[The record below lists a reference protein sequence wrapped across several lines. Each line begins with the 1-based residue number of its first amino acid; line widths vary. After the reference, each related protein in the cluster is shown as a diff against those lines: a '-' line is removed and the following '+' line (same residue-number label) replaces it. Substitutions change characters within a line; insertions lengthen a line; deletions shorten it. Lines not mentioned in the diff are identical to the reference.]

1 MVPVISTLSNP
12 STCPEA
18 PGLAGRPS
26 ATVRRWR
33 WLART
38 SGLLMW
44 LLVTAWLL
52 FGMTWLFIHGWI
64 VPRIGE
70 LRPRLEVVASQ
81 ALGVP
86 VRIGQITA
94 ESTGLIPSF
103 ELRDVTLLDA
113 QARVA
118 VRLPRLLG
126 TLSPTSLWGLGF
138 EQLVIDRP
146 ELDIRRAADGKIYAG
161 GLDVSTGLNTSDSH
175 SRAADW
181 LFSQPELL
189 LRGGLVR
196 WTDELRAVPPLTL
209 TGVDFVLRN
218 NQRRHQ
224 MRLDATPPTG
234 WGERFTARGLFHQP
248 LLLGASGDFSTWS
261 GQLYADFA
269 NVDVSQLRQY
279 AMRDKEGELALDIQR
294 GHGALR
300 AWADIRKGQMSS
312 GTADVALRDVD
323 VRLGA
328 KLEPLA
334 FVVVA
339 GRVGARQRV
348 DGFDFSTEGFSFST
362 PDGLQWPGGN
372 LTLAHTDAQ
381 GSNAASTDVKA
392 DRLDLAALAQIASRL
407 PLSSATR
414 ELIASFA
421 PQGLVEALQARWQG
435 PLDRSPV
442 SYTAKGRLVGLTLA
456 SLPAPATIRSVAPFA
471 HEAIGRPGVSG
482 ASLDFDMTEA
492 GGHAQVVVTTGALDL
507 PGVFEEPR
515 VPLDKLSTDA
525 QWSRVGGRWQVQ
537 LRDLQFSNADGQGK
551 AQVSWRSADSAVVSS
566 AVPHS
571 SLIDLHG
578 SLSRADGARIHRYLP
593 LVLPEQARHYV
604 RDAVVQ
610 GQLSDVKFKVNGP
623 VQKIPFA
630 DASLG
635 DFRISA
641 KVKNG
646 QLAYVPAFLQP
657 PGAPLWPALTGLS
670 GELLFNRTSIDVK
683 GVTGGVLGLPG
694 LQLVK
699 GDARIP
705 DLTRGTTVEVAVAL
719 KGPLNEALRYVN
731 TSPVSALTGQA
742 LLKATGTGVA
752 EYRLKLNLPVHSI
765 SSSQVDGSVTLPG
778 NDVYFV
784 AGSPALSQLKGTVTF
799 SERGFTVADARARM
813 LGGDVRIE
821 GGMRAGPRL
830 SAGTPDGEGSV
841 SFKAQGTATAEGLRQ
856 AKELGLSGV
865 LANLAANAS
874 GSTAYTASLGFRR
887 GTVELSVA
895 SSLQGLALNLP
906 SPMGKAADSSLPL
919 RFDKSLVP
927 ESMVAGQKLQDQLSL
942 SLGAASNGAVRPG
955 GATPVVNLLAMT
967 YVRDISA
974 SEPRVLR
981 GSLAVGPGENI
992 GLPATGVAANINLP
1006 QVDLDAWERAL
1017 EAPPAGA
1024 AAAGAAA
1031 SSSAISPL
1039 AQSYLPTTLAIRARE
1054 LVAYG
1059 HRLNHVV
1066 VGGTREGAVWRANLN
1081 ADELN
1086 GYVEFRQPSG
1096 AGGPSGRLYARLSR
1110 LNLAA
1115 GAASNVEAALNEQPA
1130 SIPALDIVVED
1141 VELRGLKLGRVEVEA
1156 VNRIAQAAGNGV
1168 REWRLN
1174 KFNVIL
1180 PEARLTATGNWA
1192 APSAQVDASVAI
1204 AANRPL
1210 ADRRRSAMKFT
1221 LDIADSGELLRRFG
1235 MGDVIRRGKGKLE
1248 GQVAWIGSPLSLD
1261 TPSLAGQ
1268 FNVNLEAGQFIKA
1281 DPGLAK
1287 LLGVLSLQSL
1297 PRRLTLDF
1305 RDVFS
1310 EGFAFDFVRGDVN
1323 IDRGLATTNNLQMSG
1338 VNAAVL
1344 MEGSADIA
1352 RETQDLKVVVVPEI
1366 NAGTASLIATVINP
1380 IVGLGTF
1387 LAQAF
1392 LRRPLMQAATQEF
1405 HISGTWADPK
1415 VSKIDRRSQAQ
1426 RPAGTP
1432 N

>member
-1 MVPVISTLSNP
+1 MSGLPVP
-12 STCPEA
+12 
-18 PGLAGRPS
+18 PS
-26 ATVRRWR
+26 AAARRWR
-33 WLART
+33 WLALA
-38 SGLLMW
+38 SGVLMW
-44 LLVTAWLL
+44 LLLAAWLL
-52 FGMTWLFIHGWI
+52 FGATWLLIHGWI

-70 LRPRLEVVASQ
+70 WRPRLEAAASQ

-94 ESTGLIPSF
+94 QSTGLIPSF

-113 QARVA
+113 QSRVA

-126 TLSPTSLWGLGF
+126 ALSPVSLWGLGF
-138 EQLVIDRP
+138 DQLVIDQP
-146 ELDIRRAADGKIYAG
+146 ELDIRRATDGKIYVG
-161 GLDVSTGLNTSDSH
+161 GLDVSTGLNTSASH

-189 LRGGLVR
+189 LRGGRVL
-196 WTDELRAVPPLTL
+196 WTDELRAAPTLAL

-218 NQRRHQ
+218 SQRRHQ
-224 MRLDATPPTG
+224 MRLDATPPPG
-234 WGERFTARGLFHQP
+234 WGERFRARGLFRQP
-248 LLLGASGDFSTWS
+248 LLLGAPGDFSTWS

-269 NVDVSQLRQY
+269 NADRSQLRQY
-279 AMRDKEGELALDIQR
+279 VMRDKLGTLALDIQR

-300 AWADIRKGQMSS
+300 AWVDIRKGQVAS
-312 GTADVALRDVD
+312 GTADVALQNVD
-323 VRLGA
+323 VRLGP

-334 FVVVA
+334 FVAVA
-339 GRVGARQRV
+339 GRVGARQRT
-348 DGFDFSTEGFSFST
+348 DGFDFSTEALSFST

-372 LTLAHTDAQ
+372 LSLSHTDAQ
-381 GSNAASTDVKA
+381 RNSAASSELKA

-407 PLSSATR
+407 PLAPATHQ
-414 ELIASFA
+414 LIESFA
-421 PQGLVEALQARWQG
+421 PQGLVETVQARWLG
-435 PLDRSPV
+435 PLDSP
-442 SYTAKGRLVGLTLA
+442 STYSAKGRLAGLSLA
-456 SLPAPATIRSVAPFA
+456 SLVAPRVAPKASAPA

-482 ASLDFDMTEA
+482 ASLDFDLTEA
-492 GGHAQVVVTTGALDL
+492 GGRAQVVVTTGALDL
-507 PGVFEEPR
+507 PGVFEEAR
-515 VPLDKLSTDA
+515 VPLDKLTADA
-525 QWSRVGGRWQVQ
+525 QWSRTGGRLQVQ
-537 LRDLQFSNADGQGK
+537 LRDLQFSNADAQGK
-551 AQVSWRSADSAVVSS
+551 AQVSWRAPDPAGVVH
-566 AVPHS
+566 PS
-571 SLIDLHG
+571 SLIDLQG
-578 SLSRADGARIHRYLP
+578 SLSRANGARVHRYLP

-641 KVKNG
+641 KVQNG

-657 PGAPLWPALTGLS
+657 PGALPWPALTGLS
-670 GELLFNRTSIDVK
+670 GELLFSRASIDVK

-705 DLTRGTTVEVAVAL
+705 DLTHNTTVEVNADL
-719 KGPLNEALRYVN
+719 KGPLTEALRFVN
-731 TSPVSALTGQA
+731 TSPVSGLTGQA
-742 LLKATGTGVA
+742 LLNATGTGVA
-752 EYRLKLNLPVHSI
+752 EYRLSLRLPVHSI
-765 SSSQVDGSVTLPG
+765 NTSRIDGSVTLPG
-778 NDVYFV
+778 NDVHFV
-784 AGSPALSQLKGTVTF
+784 AGSPALMQLKGTVAFT
-799 SERGFTVADARARM
+799 ERGFAVADARARM
-813 LGGDVRIE
+813 LGGDVRID
-821 GGMRAGPRL
+821 GGMRSGPRP
-830 SAGTPDGEGSV
+830 APGVPDGDSAV
-841 SFKAQGTATAEGLRQ
+841 SFKAQGTATADGLRQ
-856 AKELGLSGV
+856 AKELGLSGA
-865 LANLAANAS
+865 LANLAASAS
-874 GSTAYTASLGFRR
+874 GSTAYTAALRFRR
-887 GTVELSVA
+887 GAVELSVA

-906 SPMGKAADSSLPL
+906 APMGKLADSSLPL
-919 RFDKSLVP
+919 RFDKALVP
-927 ESMVAGQKLQDQLSL
+927 ESMAPGQKLQDQLSF
-942 SLGAASNGAVRPG
+942 SLGASATGAARLGSAPAG
-955 GATPVVNLLAMT
+955 NLLAIT
-967 YVRDISA
+967 YVRDLSA
-974 SEPRVLR
+974 AEPRVLR
-981 GSLAVGPGENI
+981 GSLAVGLGENV
-992 GLPATGVAANINLP
+992 GLPDTGVAANINLP
-1006 QVDLDAWERAL
+1006 QVDLDAWERVLGAS
-1017 EAPPAGA
+1017 PVGA
-1024 AAAGAAA
+1024 AAVG
-1031 SSSAISPL
+1031 SSASGSV
-1039 AQSYLPTTLAIRARE
+1039 AQSYLPTALAIRALE
-1054 LVAYG
+1054 LTVQG

-1066 VGGTREGAVWRANLN
+1066 VGGTRDGAVWRANLN

-1096 AGGPSGRLYARLSR
+1096 AGSPSGRLYARLSR

-1141 VELRGLKLGRVEVEA
+1141 VELRGLKLGRIEVEA
-1156 VNRIAQAAGNGV
+1156 VNRSAQATGNGV

-1174 KFNVIL
+1174 KFNVVL

-1192 APSAQVDASVAI
+1192 ALTAQADASVAS
-1204 AANRPL
+1204 ANRPL
-1210 ADRRRSAMKFT
+1210 ADRRRSVMKFT

-1248 GQVAWIGSPLSLD
+1248 GQIAWIGSPLSLD

-1268 FNVNLEAGQFIKA
+1268 FNVNLEGGQFIKA

-1310 EGFAFDFVRGDVN
+1310 EGFAFDFVRGDVS

-1344 MEGSADIA
+1344 MEGSADTV

-1366 NAGTASLIATVINP
+1366 NAGTVSLIATAINP

-1415 VSKIDRRSQAQ
+1415 VSKIDRRAQAE
-1426 RPAGTP
+1426 RTTATT

>member
-1 MVPVISTLSNP
+1 MVPVISTLSTP
-12 STCPEA
+12 PET
-18 PGLAGRPS
+18 PGLPVPPS
-26 ATVRRWR
+26 ALVRRWR
-33 WLART
+33 WLARA
-38 SGLLMW
+38 SGVLLW
-44 LLVTAWLL
+44 LLVAAWLL
-52 FGMTWLFIHGWI
+52 FGTTWLLIHGWI

-70 LRPRLEVVASQ
+70 LRPRLEVAASQ

-94 ESTGLIPSF
+94 QSTGLIPSF

-138 EQLVIDRP
+138 EQLVIDQP

-181 LFSQPELL
+181 LFSQRELL
-189 LRGGLVR
+189 LRGGQVR
-196 WTDELRAVPPLTL
+196 WTDELRGAPPLTL
-209 TGVDFVLRN
+209 TGVDFVMRN
-218 NQRRHQ
+218 AHRRHQ
-224 MRLDATPPTG
+224 MRLDASPPPV
-234 WGERFTARGLFHQP
+234 WGERFTARGLFRQP
-248 LLLGASGDFSTWS
+248 LLRGAPGDFSTWS

-269 NVDVSQLRQY
+269 NADVSQLRQY
-279 AMRDKEGELALDIQR
+279 VMREPLGTLGLDIQR

-300 AWADIRKGQMSS
+300 AWADIRKGRVTS

-334 FVVVA
+334 FVAVA
-339 GRVGARQRV
+339 GRVGARQRA
-348 DGFDFSTEGFSFST
+348 DGFDFSTEALSFST

-372 LTLAHTDAQ
+372 LTLSHTDPM
-381 GSNAASTDVKA
+381 GSTAASTELKA

-407 PLSSATR
+407 PLAPTTHR
-414 ELIASFA
+414 LIESFA
-421 PQGLVEALQARWQG
+421 PQGLVETVQARWLG
-435 PLDRSPV
+435 PLDSPGTY
-442 SYTAKGRLVGLTLA
+442 SAKGRLAGLSLA
-456 SLPAPATIRSVAPFA
+456 SLAAPAMTAPA
-471 HEAIGRPGVSG
+471 SAPTHEAIGRPGVSG
-482 ASLDFDMTEA
+482 AALDFDLTEA
-492 GGHAQVVVTTGALDL
+492 GGRAQVVVTAGALDL
-507 PGVFEEPR
+507 PGVFDEPR
-515 VPLDKLSTDA
+515 VMLDHLSTDA
-525 QWSRVGGRWQVQ
+525 QWSHTKGRLQLQ

-551 AQVSWRSADSAVVSS
+551 AQVSWRTADPAG
-566 AVPHS
+566 AVPQS
-571 SLIDLHG
+571 SLIDLQG
-578 SLSRADGARIHRYLP
+578 SLSRANGARIHRYLP

-635 DFRISA
+635 DFRVSA
-641 KVKNG
+641 KVQNG

-670 GELLFNRTSIDVK
+670 GELLFSRASIDIK
-683 GVTGGVLGLPG
+683 GITGGVLGLPG
-694 LQLVK
+694 LQLVR

-705 DLTRGTTVEVAVAL
+705 DLLHNTTVEATAAL

-731 TSPVSALTGQA
+731 TSPVSVLTGQA
-742 LLKATGTGVA
+742 LQNATGTGVA
-752 EYRLKLNLPVHSI
+752 EYRLKLNLPVYNIGTSRI
-765 SSSQVDGSVTLPG
+765 DGSVTLPG
-778 NDVYFV
+778 NDVHFA
-784 AGSPALSQLKGTVTF
+784 AGSPALNQLKGTVAFT
-799 SERGFTVADARARM
+799 ERGFAVADARARM
-813 LGGDVRIE
+813 LGGDVRID
-821 GGMRAGPRL
+821 GGMRSGPRP
-830 SAGTPDGEGSV
+830 APGVPDSDSTV
-841 SFKAQGTATAEGLRQ
+841 SLKAQGTATADGLRQ
-856 AKELGLSGV
+856 AKELGLSGA
-865 LANLAANAS
+865 LANLAASAS
-874 GSTAYTASLGFRR
+874 GSTAYSAALGFRR
-887 GTVELSVA
+887 GAVELSVA

-906 SPMGKAADSSLPL
+906 APMGKAADSALPL
-919 RFDKSLVP
+919 RFDKALVP
-927 ESMVAGQKLQDQLSL
+927 DSLAAGQKLQDQLSL
-942 SLGAASNGAVRPG
+942 SLGAAATGAVRTGTAPT
-955 GATPVVNLLAMT
+955 ANLLAIT
-967 YVRDISA
+967 YVRDLSTA
-974 SEPRVLR
+974 EPRVLR
-981 GSLAVGPGENI
+981 GSLAVGLGENV
-992 GLPATGVAANINLP
+992 GLPDAGVAANINLP
-1006 QVDLDAWERAL
+1006 QVDLDAWERVL
-1017 EAPPAGA
+1017 EASPAGA
-1024 AAAGAAA
+1024 AAASAAPPT
-1031 SSSAISPL
+1031 SGSA
-1039 AQSYLPTTLAIRARE
+1039 AQAYLPNTLAIRARE
-1054 LVAYG
+1054 LTVRGY
-1059 HRLNHVV
+1059 RLNHVV
-1066 VGGTREGAVWRANLN
+1066 AGGTRDGAVWRANLS

-1086 GYVEFRQPSG
+1086 GYVEYRQPTG
-1096 AGGPSGRLYARLSR
+1096 ASGPSGRLYARLSR

-1115 GAASNVEAALNEQPA
+1115 GAASHVEAALNEQPA

-1141 VELRGLKLGRVEVEA
+1141 VELRGLKLGRIEVEA
-1156 VNRIAQAAGNGV
+1156 VNRSAQTTGNGV

-1174 KFNVIL
+1174 KFNVVL
-1180 PEARLTATGNWA
+1180 PEARLTASGNWA
-1192 APSAQVDASVAI
+1192 ATTAQADASVAT
-1204 AANRPL
+1204 ANRPL
-1210 ADRRRSAMKFT
+1210 ADRRRSVMKFT

-1235 MGDVIRRGKGKLE
+1235 MGDVVRRGKGKLE

-1261 TPSLAGQ
+1261 IPSLAGQ
-1268 FNVNLEAGQFIKA
+1268 FNVNLEGGQFIKA

-1366 NAGTASLIATVINP
+1366 NAGTASLIATAINP

-1405 HISGTWADPK
+1405 HISGAWADPK
-1415 VSKIDRRSQAQ
+1415 VSKIDRRAQAE
-1426 RPAGTP
+1426 RPPAAT

>member
-1 MVPVISTLSNP
+1 MVPVISTFSTP
-12 STCPEA
+12 SETSGLPEPSSA
-18 PGLAGRPS
+18 PAK
-26 ATVRRWR
+26 RWR
-33 WLART
+33 WLALA
-38 SGLLMW
+38 SGVLMW
-44 LLVTAWLL
+44 LLVAAWLL
-52 FGMTWLFIHGWI
+52 FGATWLLIHGWI

-70 LRPRLEVVASQ
+70 LRPRLEVAASQ

-94 ESTGLIPSF
+94 QSSGLVPSF

-126 TLSPTSLWGLGF
+126 ALSPASLWGLGF
-138 EQLVIDRP
+138 DQLVIDQP
-146 ELDIRRAADGKIYAG
+146 ELDIRRTADGKIYVG
-161 GLDVSTGLNTSDSH
+161 GLDVSTGLNTSASH

-189 LRGGLVR
+189 LRGGQVR
-196 WTDELRAVPPLTL
+196 WTDELRAAPPLTL
-209 TGVDFVLRN
+209 TGVDFVMRN
-218 NQRRHQ
+218 AHRRHQ
-224 MRLDATPPTG
+224 MRLDATPPPG
-234 WGERFTARGLFHQP
+234 WGERFTARGLFRQP

-269 NVDVSQLRQY
+269 NADVSQLRQY
-279 AMRDKEGELALDIQR
+279 VMRDKLGSLALDIQR

-300 AWADIRKGQMSS
+300 AWADIRKGQVTS
-312 GTADVALRDVD
+312 GTADVSLQDVD
-323 VRLGA
+323 VRLGDT
-328 KLEPLA
+328 LEPLA
-334 FVVVA
+334 FVAVA
-339 GRVGARQRV
+339 GRVGARQRA
-348 DGFDFSTEGFSFST
+348 DGFDFSTEALSFST

-372 LTLAHTDAQ
+372 LTLSHTDAR
-381 GSNAASTDVKA
+381 GSRAASTDLKA

-407 PLSSATR
+407 PLAPATR
-414 ELIASFA
+414 QLVKSFA
-421 PQGLVEALQARWQG
+421 PQGLVETVQARWLG
-435 PLDRSPV
+435 PLDSPRTY
-442 SYTAKGRLVGLTLA
+442 SAKGRLAGLSLA
-456 SLPAPATIRSVAPFA
+456 SLAAPAVAQTASAPA

-482 ASLDFDMTEA
+482 ASLDFDVTEA
-492 GGHAQVVVTTGALDL
+492 GGRAQVVVTTGALDL
-507 PGVFEEPR
+507 PGVFDEPR
-515 VPLDKLSTDA
+515 VTLDKLSTEA
-525 QWSRVGGRWQVQ
+525 QWSRTGGRLQVQ

-551 AQVSWRSADSAVVSS
+551 AQVSWRSADPAD
-566 AVPHS
+566 AVPLS
-571 SLIDLHG
+571 SLIDLQG
-578 SLSRADGARIHRYLP
+578 SLSRANGARIHRYLP

-610 GQLSDVKFKVNGP
+610 GQLSDVKFKVHGP

-641 KVKNG
+641 KVQNG

-670 GELLFNRTSIDVK
+670 GELLFSRASLDVK

-694 LQLVK
+694 MQLVK
-699 GDARIP
+699 ADARIP
-705 DLTRGTTVEVAVAL
+705 DLTKGTTVEVTAAL
-719 KGPLNEALRYVN
+719 KGPLSEALRYVN
-731 TSPVSALTGQA
+731 TSPVSSLTGQA
-742 LLKATGTGVA
+742 LLNATGTGVA
-752 EYRLKLNLPVHSI
+752 EYGIKLNLPVHNIKTSRI
-765 SSSQVDGSVTLPG
+765 DGSVTLPG
-778 NDVYFV
+778 NDVHFV
-784 AGSPALSQLKGTVTF
+784 AGSPALMQLKGTVAFT
-799 SERGFTVADARARM
+799 ERGFAVADARARM
-813 LGGDVRIE
+813 LGGDVRID
-821 GGMRAGPRL
+821 GGMRTGPRP
-830 SAGTPDGEGSV
+830 APGVPDSEATV
-841 SFKAQGTATAEGLRQ
+841 SFKAQGTATADGLRQ
-856 AKELGLSGV
+856 AKELGLSGA
-865 LANLAANAS
+865 LANLAQSAS
-874 GSTAYTASLGFRR
+874 GSTGYTAALAFKR
-887 GTVELSVA
+887 GAVELSVG

-906 SPMGKAADSSLPL
+906 APMGKTADSTLPL
-919 RFDKSLVP
+919 RFDRALVP
-927 ESMVAGQKLQDQLSL
+927 ESLAAGQKLQDQLSL
-942 SLGAASNGAVRPG
+942 SLGAASPGPSRSG
-955 GATPVVNLLAMT
+955 GAAPAANLLAIT
-967 YVRDISA
+967 YVRDLSNA
-974 SEPRVLR
+974 EPRVLR
-981 GSLAVGPGENI
+981 GSLAVGLGENVS
-992 GLPATGVAANINLP
+992 LPDAGVAANINLP
-1006 QVDLDAWERAL
+1006 QVDLDAWERVLGAS
-1017 EAPPAGA
+1017 AVSA
-1024 AAAGAAA
+1024 AAVSAGPSA
-1031 SSSAISPL
+1031 SSPA
-1039 AQSYLPTTLAIRARE
+1039 AQSYLPNTLAIRALE
-1054 LVAYG
+1054 LRVRG
-1059 HRLNHVV
+1059 HQLHHVV
-1066 VGGTREGAVWRANLN
+1066 VGGTRDGAVWRANLS

-1096 AGGPSGRLYARLSR
+1096 PSSPSGRLYARLSR

-1115 GAASNVEAALNEQPA
+1115 GAASNVEAVLNEQPA

-1156 VNRIAQAAGNGV
+1156 VNRSAQTTGNGV

-1174 KFNVIL
+1174 KFNVVL

-1192 APSAQVDASVAI
+1192 ALSAQADASVATT
-1204 AANRPL
+1204 ANRPL
-1210 ADRRRSAMKFT
+1210 ADRRRSVMKFT

-1268 FNVNLEAGQFIKA
+1268 FNVNLESGQFIKA

-1344 MEGSADIA
+1344 MEGSADTV

-1366 NAGTASLIATVINP
+1366 NAGTASLIATAINP
-1380 IVGLGTF
+1380 IIGLGTF

-1415 VSKIDRRSQAQ
+1415 VSKIDRRTQAE
-1426 RPAGTP
+1426 RTTAPT